1 MSVFSKTIKSAKL
14 SEFEAPRAGEYPVQI
29 DPKLVDYLPQQRSQD
44 NPGLTP
50 EALEELGENISRVGQ
65 IQPVIVRPN
74 PDAKGRYIMVAG
86 ERRARAVSLKG
97 LKLLAYVRDITP
109 DEHLR
114 IQRAENIH
122 REALTNNEIAQ
133 ALRTDKERLGTLE
146 AVAAEWQKS
155 INWVSERLRYLEAVE
170 SQPVV
175 QRAIEEGVTGDITTL
190 NELNR
195 LARIDPDAAATVINQ
210 ATEEPSQNVRQNVRE
225 KLKEKSQG
233 KKPRQKAQPSA
244 DPTSRPSPAP
254 QTVASTRMDAGDTS
268 DLVDIITA
276 AGGTINVMRDRSL
289 WKIFDSQGGAFQS
302 LDALVAAVWE
312 IDASTKINLLP
323 ST

>member
-14 SEFEAPRAGEYPVQI
+14 SEFEAPRAGEHPVQI

-122 REALTNNEIAQ
+122 REALTNSEIAQ

-195 LARIDPDAAATVINQ
+195 LARIDPDAAATVIDQ
-210 ATEEPSQNVRQNVRE
+210 AAAEPSHNVRQNVRE

-233 KKPRQKAQPSA
+233 KKTRKHAQQPVE
-244 DPTSRPSPAP
+244 PISRPAPAP
-254 QTVASTRMDAGDTS
+254 QTAASTRTDTWDPS
-268 DLVDIITA
+268 DLVGIVTA
-276 AGGTINVMRDRSL
+276 AEGTINVIRDRSM
-289 WKIFDSQGGAFQS
+289 WKLVDSKGWAFQT

-312 IDASTKINLLP
+312 IDSSTRINLLP
-323 ST
+323 T